1 MKKYFSP
8 AISLVLMSIII
19 YFLGRA
25 HWHIINILSE
35 GQMQESLSLFSP
47 YAIAIL
53 KMTLLGIIFGIFM
66 DWKGLDAIYK
76 HRRVKLNLILIP
88 ALITM
93 AIALIPSYF
102 WYVWFSMNSSG
113 LYGFTNALGTDEVHL
128 LVSVLSGFL
137 LVQSLTPENEI

>member
-1 MKKYFSP
+1 MKKYFPP

-19 YFLGRA
+19 YLLGRA
-25 HWHIINILSE
+25 HWNFLAQQQI
-35 GQMQESLSLFSP
+35 MQHTFSP
-47 YAIAIL
+47 FSPIGIAIL
-53 KMTLLGIIFGIFM
+53 KITLLGFIFGVLM
-66 DWKGLDAIYK
+66 DWKGLNAIYK
-76 HRRVKLNLILIP
+76 LKKVKPNLILIP

-102 WYVWFSMNSSG
+102 WYFWFSMNSSG

>member
-1 MKKYFSP
+1 
-8 AISLVLMSIII
+8 
-19 YFLGRA
+19 
-25 HWHIINILSE
+25 
-35 GQMQESLSLFSP
+35 MQESLSLFSP

-66 DWKGLDAIYK
+66 DWKGLNAIYK
-76 HRRVKLNLILIP
+76 HRRVKLNLILVP

-102 WYVWFSMNSSG
+102 WFSMNSSG
-113 LYGFTNALGTDEVHL
+113 FYGFTNALGTDEVHL